1 MPVLI
6 YLCVIAAIMILMF
19 AINQHM
25 TNDDTE
31 D

>member
-1 MPVLI
+1 MSTIV
-6 YLCVIAAIMILMF
+6 YLCIIAAIMILMF

-25 TNDDTE
+25 VNDDQG

>member
-25 TNDDTE
+25 TNDDFE

>member
-1 MPVLI
+1 MNTII
-6 YLCVIAAIMILMF
+6 YLAIIAAIMILMF

-25 TNDDTE
+25 VNDDKR